1 MLLDMTE
8 GKPLKLL
15 IPFMLPLLL
24 GNLFQ
29 QFYNIADVIIVG
41 RTIGV
46 EALAAVGAVSPLFF
60 MQVVLTIGMSNGFTV
75 VTGQRYGAGNMDG
88 VRRSIATSILLSVVL
103 TLGLMLFM
111 AWNMDWLME
120 LMNVPSVLLTDAKGY
135 ILVITY
141 GLAAMT
147 GYNLLSSIMRSLG
160 DSKTPLYFLILSSLV
175 NIVLALAF
183 ILWLGW
189 GVPGSAIAMVVAQ
202 ALSAVLCLVYIYRN
216 FPQLHLQRQD
226 WQLDGAEAWEHLR
239 MGLPM
244 SFQFV
249 VLGLSIMVLQ
259 TVCNQF
265 DPEIIAGF
273 TAAVRVEQLALQ
285 PMLSF
290 GIFMA
295 VYTAQNFGA
304 KRFRRIREGIKT
316 CSLLSLAFS
325 ACAMVALASV
335 GRQIVGVFIEHP
347 STMVLEAAY
356 TYILYTVPAYFFL
369 SQVFIYRN
377 ACQGMG
383 IALIPFFAG
392 CVELVAR
399 SWGALQFTEY
409 WGFKG
414 LCLASPLSWLCC
426 STFVYLSYRYFVT
439 VLERKWQGG
448 KN

>member
-8 GKPLKLL
+8 GKPIKLL

-88 VRRSIATSILLSVVL
+88 VRRSIATSIVLSSIF
-103 TLGLMLFM
+103 TLALMFFM
-111 AWNMDWLME
+111 AWNMDWLMK
-120 LMNVPSVLLTDAKGY
+120 LMHVPSILLDDAKSY

-175 NIVLALAF
+175 NILLALIF

-189 GVPGSAIAMVVAQ
+189 GVPGSAVALVVAQ
-202 ALSAVLCLVYIYRN
+202 ALSAILCLGYIYRK
-216 FPQLHLQRQD
+216 FPQLHLQPQD
-226 WQLDGAEAWEHLR
+226 WYMDGAEAWEHLC

-249 VLGLSIMVLQ
+249 VLGFSIMVLQ
-259 TVCNQF
+259 AVCNQF
-265 DPEIIAGF
+265 EPEIIAGF

-304 KRFRRIREGIKT
+304 KRFDRIRAGVKT
-316 CSLLSLAFS
+316 CSCLSLVFS
-325 ACAMVALASV
+325 GCAMLALALV
-335 GRQIVGVFIEHP
+335 GRQIVAVFIENP
-347 STMVLEAAY
+347 STVVLDAAY

-377 ACQGMG
+377 VCQGMG
-383 IALIPFFAG
+383 VGLIPFFAG

-399 SWGALQFTEY
+399 SWGALTFTEY
-409 WGFKG
+409 WGFRG

-426 STFVYLSYRYFVT
+426 AIFVAGSYWYFVNL
-439 VLERKWQGG
+439 LEKKWLARP
-448 KN
+448 

>member
-8 GKPLKLL
+8 GKPIKLI

-60 MQVVLTIGMSNGFTV
+60 IQVVLTIGMSNGFTV
-75 VTGQRYGAGNMDG
+75 VTGQRYGAGDMNG
-88 VRRSIATSILLSVVL
+88 VRRSIATSIVISILL
-103 TLGLMLFM
+103 TLGIMLFM
-111 AWNMDWLME
+111 IWRIDWLME
-120 LMNVPSVLLTDAKGY
+120 QMNVPTILLADARSY
-135 ILVITY
+135 VLVITY

-175 NIVLALAF
+175 NILLALAF

-189 GVPGSAIAMVVAQ
+189 GVPGSAIAMVAAQ
-202 ALSAVLCLVYIYRN
+202 AISAILCLGYIYRY
-216 FPQLHLQRQD
+216 FPQLHLQPQD
-226 WQLDGAEAWEHLR
+226 WHLDWQEAWEHLR

-249 VLGLSIMVLQ
+249 VLGLSVIVLQ

-265 DPEIIAGF
+265 DPQIIAGF

-304 KRFRRIREGIKT
+304 KRFDRIRSGVRT

-325 ACAMVALASV
+325 ACAMVAMALV
-335 GRQIVGVFIEHP
+335 GRQIVSVFIENP
-347 STMVLEAAY
+347 SPLVLETAY
-356 TYILYTVPAYFFL
+356 TYILYTVPSYFFL

-383 IALIPFFAG
+383 VALIPFFAG

-399 SWGALQFTEY
+399 SWGAIQFTEY
-409 WGFKG
+409 WGFRG

-426 STFVYLSYRYFVT
+426 SAFVFASYCYFIN
-439 VLERKWQGG
+439 VLERKWWAR
-448 KN
+448 